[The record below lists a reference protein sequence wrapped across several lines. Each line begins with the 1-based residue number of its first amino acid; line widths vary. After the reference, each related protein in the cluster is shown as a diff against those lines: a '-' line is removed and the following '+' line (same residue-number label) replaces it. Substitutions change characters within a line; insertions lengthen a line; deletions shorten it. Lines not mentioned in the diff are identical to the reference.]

1 MLRISQAARQLGVTS
16 KTLRQWEQEGK
27 IDPVRTPGGQRRY
40 PQSEIN
46 RLLGRLSTIDNMPR
60 CIIYARVSS
69 QKQVSDGNLDRQR
82 DRLELYAA
90 RKGYQTVEVLT
101 EVASGLNENR
111 RKLKKVL
118 SLAQDGK
125 ADVVLIEFK
134 DRLARFGFKYLEQYF
149 RAFDVSLEIVNGDEP
164 KSAQEELVADMLA
177 ILSSFSA
184 RLYGQRSSAFRKKVK
199 QAIDECNTQS
209 AVTS

>member
-1 MLRISQAARQLGVTS
+1 MLRISQATRQLGVTS

-27 IDPVRTPGGQRRY
+27 IHPVRTPGGQRRY

-46 RLLGRLSTIDNMPR
+46 RLLGRLSTIDKTPR
-60 CIIYARVSS
+60 CVIYARVSS
-69 QKQVSDGNLDRQR
+69 QKQVKDGNLDRQR

-111 RKLKKVL
+111 RKLKKLL
-118 SLAQDGK
+118 SLANDGK
-125 ADVVLIEFK
+125 ADIVLVEFK

-149 RAFDVSLEIVNGDEP
+149 RAFDVTLEIVNGDEP
-164 KSAQEELVADMLA
+164 KSAQEELVEDMLA

-184 RLYGQRSSAFRKKVK
+184 RLYGQRSSTFRKKVK
-199 QAIDECNTQS
+199 QAIDECTTQS